1 MRNVLDFR
9 IIELFLIF
17 IIVLSVSCKQTS
29 ETTENNQKQSLEIAD
44 NAKGIIIQM
53 DKNWAQAA
61 LDKDIDKFAN
71 YMHSDYAGVVSGGRK
86 LDKQSWV
93 DKLRNSDV
101 VYESV
106 VLENIEVKV
115 YNNLAMV
122 QGEYIQK
129 AIRDGEP
136 EEVTGI
142 YINTWIKE
150 NNSWQVIAS
159 GFGRTS
165 E

>member
-1 MRNVLDFR
+1 MCNILNFR
-9 IIELFLIF
+9 ITKLFLIVS
-17 IIVLSVSCKQTS
+17 ILLCISCKQSS

-44 NAKGIIIQM
+44 NAKGKIIQM
-53 DKNWAQAA
+53 DKDWAQAA
-61 LDKDIDKFAN
+61 LDKDIEKFAN
-71 YMHSDYAGVVSGGRK
+71 YMHTDYAGVVSGGRK

-115 YNNLAMV
+115 YDNLAIV
-122 QGEYIQK
+122 KGEYIQK
-129 AIRDGEP
+129 AIRDGKP
-136 EEVTGI
+136 EDVTGI

-159 GFGRTS
+159 GFSRTS